1 MPASPRASATTTER
15 LEDAYGRLGPR
26 LVETAY
32 LLTFDR
38 ATAQDVVH
46 DVFAAVLPRWSTIED
61 PDRYL
66 RRAVTL
72 GAYKAS
78 RDRRRRTEKHE
89 RAGIAAGA
97 HVDRIDLLADQ
108 VGRLP
113 AKERAV
119 VVLRF
124 YLDLPIA
131 EIAETLSM
139 RPGSVGP
146 TLTRALR
153 RLEGGMQE

>member
-38 ATAQDVVH
+38 ATAQDVVQ
-46 DVFAAVLPRWSTIED
+46 DVFAAALPRWSTIDD
-61 PDRYL
+61 PERYL
-66 RRAVTL
+66 RRSVTL
-72 GAYKAS
+72 GAYKAT

-89 RAGIAAGA
+89 RAAAGRGDQ
-97 HVDRIDLLADQ
+97 VDRIDHLLDQ
-108 VGRLP
+108 VRRLP

-124 YLDLPIA
+124 YLDLSLG
-131 EIAETLSM
+131 EIAEHLAM
-139 RPGSVGP
+139 RQGSVGP

-153 RLEGGMQE
+153 RLEGGMDE